1 MGGICMNIMVIALN
15 VHGSSAMIVKQS
27 ISVIFHLR
35 DTEYFFFAE
44 NKNHDDDTDDSDD
57 DNIFGDEVA
66 PIQIMP
72 KQQTS
77 STSSQG
83 RYRKYVKK
91 SLQVFDIVD
100 HIPTYY

>member
-1 MGGICMNIMVIALN
+1 MGRICMNIMVIALG
-15 VHGSSAMIVKQS
+15 VSRSSAMIVKRS
-27 ISVIFHLR
+27 ISAIFHLR
-35 DTEYFFFAE
+35 DSVPFFFAE

-57 DNIFGDEVA
+57 DNIFSDEVA
-66 PIQIMP
+66 PVQNMP

-100 HIPTYY
+100 HIPTCY

>member
-1 MGGICMNIMVIALN
+1 MSFGVLQGLWNGAF
-15 VHGSSAMIVKQS
+15 QPFF
-27 ISVIFHLR
+27 ISETHSTL
-35 DTEYFFFAE
+35 FFAE

-66 PIQIMP
+66 PVQNMP